1 MFGAPAG
8 GHRFVGGRWCH
19 VRFQD
24 AFQSSENFESS
35 DFQSSHFLSWFALD
49 RALKWSQIHQNQFLE
64 CSRRSFCHL
73 GHLFI
78 FTTAFFLRFSA
89 TSLVASEERNY
100 DTANCV
106 RTSRS
111 PAKSKCMRAYSILFL
126 PRLTQAQ
133 GDYLYDGRSKS

>member
-1 MFGAPAG
+1 ML
-8 GHRFVGGRWCH
+8 VGGGATYVSKMLSKVLRTLEILLISK
-19 VRFQD
+19 VRIFCR
-24 AFQSSENFESS
+24 
-35 DFQSSHFLSWFALD
+35 WFALD